1 MATNYLAPVMPGLRI
16 ADKWEPTN
24 EYAVVYK
31 WVNTNYLMPP
41 VGVVL

>member
-1 MATNYLAPVMPGLRI
+1 MTELRI

-24 EYAVVYK
+24 EYAVADK